1 MGYIH
6 LCTESSQKVIRGGQK
21 VQKQKYRVVPG
32 PEGLLPPSA
41 MMMGVQL
48 PEEGEGLLEGTI
60 VSEDAAMEGA
70 AIALLTRKNPTLFPG
85 PLMIWGW
92 TEHTRDKSAPFFEIA
107 HEIPGVRI
115 IPMPDYRPIYPKI
128 DPEAVINPC
137 HPNLTIWHNKIEACI
152 FVGVHC
158 HFANVTLKMVRAGTN
173 CFTIA
178 LCAEAGHEDAMAS
191 VPGVNVEKLHK
202 FAEALRRVKR
212 NGIKPLYE
220 WHGIIPSGWA
230 QQAHLSG
237 GDIDRPREEFA
248 IDGHALSHELHRGLD
263 ENEE

>member
-1 MGYIH
+1 M
-6 LCTESSQKVIRGGQK
+6 TTATTSNVR
-21 VQKQKYRVVPG
+21 YRVIPG

-41 MMMGVQL
+41 SAMGVVL
-48 PEEGEGLLEGTI
+48 PQDGEGLVEGVLTPEP
-60 VSEDAAMEGA
+60 VALK
-70 AIALLTRKNPTLFPG
+70 AIAKAMLTRRNPTLFPG
-85 PLMIWGW
+85 PLVVWGW
-92 TEHTRDKSAPFFEIA
+92 TKHTQEKASIVLEMAA
-107 HEIPGVRI
+107 EIPGVKI

-173 CFTIA
+173 CYTVA

-191 VPGVNVEKLHK
+191 LPQCDIEKLRRVV
-202 FAEALRRVKR
+202 EALRQVKKE
-212 NGIKPLYE
+212 GVVP
-220 WHGIIPSGWA
+220 WA
-230 QQAHLSG
+230 LTPEGKKELAME
-237 GDIDRPREEFA
+237 REQRRKQREAIVAAAPQFA
-248 IDGHALSHELHRGLD
+248 HELVAGLD

>member
-1 MGYIH
+1 MKKQTY
-6 LCTESSQKVIRGGQK
+6 KVL
-21 VQKQKYRVVPG
+21 PG

-41 MMMGVQL
+41 MVMGVEL
-48 PEEGEGLLEGTI
+48 PEEGEGLLEGSI
-60 VSEDAAMEGA
+60 VSEEEAMEGA
-70 AIALLTRKNPTLFPG
+70 AMALLTRKNPTLFPG
-85 PLMIWGW
+85 PLMVWGW
-92 TEHTRDKSAPFFEIA
+92 NEHVREKASPFFEIA

-152 FVGVHC
+152 LVGVHC
-158 HFANVTLKMVRAGTN
+158 HFANVTLKMIRAGTN

-191 VPGVNVEKLHK
+191 VPNVGAEKLHR
-202 FAEALRRVKR
+202 FAETLRRLKR
-212 NGIKPLYE
+212 NGVKPLYE
-220 WHGIIPSGWA
+220 GHGIIPSGWA
-230 QQAHLSG
+230 QQGRLTGA
-237 GDIDRPREEFA
+237 DIDRPGEEVHVG
-248 IDGHALSHELHRGLD
+248 DGHGLGHDLAHGLD

>member
-1 MGYIH
+1 MSLTKSAYAV
-6 LCTESSQKVIRGGQK
+6 L
-21 VQKQKYRVVPG
+21 PG

-41 MMMGVQL
+41 SIMGVIL
-48 PEEGEGLLEGTI
+48 PEEGEGLLEGRI
-60 VSEDAAMEGA
+60 VSEQESMEAA
-70 AIALLTRKNPTLFPG
+70 AIAMLTRKNPTLFPG

-92 TEHTRDKSAPFFEIA
+92 TEHTREKSSPFFEIA

-152 FVGVHC
+152 LVGVHC
-158 HFANVTLKMVRAGTN
+158 HFANVTLKMIRAGTN
-173 CFTIA
+173 CYTIA
-178 LCAEAGHEDAMAS
+178 LCAEAGHEDAMS
-191 VPGVNVEKLHK
+191 SIPNVDAEKLYR

-212 NGIKPLYE
+212 NGVKPLYE
-220 WHGIIPSGWA
+220 GHGIIPSGWA

-237 GDIDRPREEFA
+237 VDIERPQEHA
-248 IDGHALSHELHRGLD
+248 SLVGHGLSHELERGLD